1 MKNIE
6 RVDLKENW
14 FFIFMAEE
22 FSLDSA
28 LSLGKNA
35 ILCVCAL
42 GAFARL
48 REEHWKRWKCFC
60 YHVLNTIFL
69 IPLSDDLWRSR
80 SFPQIVKCS
89 RSRLL
94 GMYEQGCK
102 FKFET
107 FSVEIHATNIRLC
120 RWEHCS
126 VTRSF
131 PLPMP
136 CPIKSELQ
144 VS

>member
-48 REEHWKRWKCFC
+48 REERWKRWKCFW
-60 YHVLNTIFL
+60 YHGSNTIFL
-69 IPLSDDLWRSR
+69 ISLSDDLWRSR
-80 SFPQIVKCS
+80 SLPQIAKCS

-94 GMYEQGCK
+94 GCGRMDASLNSKRFQWK
-102 FKFET
+102 F
-107 FSVEIHATNIRLC
+107 HATNIRLC

-131 PLPMP
+131 RLPIP